1 MTASTLEEPAVRLS
15 WSRLRLHDE
24 CPAKGALMRAHQSP
38 LRNIRSWF
46 HGTVCD
52 TAMRRWLDMD
62 DPPPGWLA
70 ANIDAIFDE
79 CLKST
84 KETGDGIVRW
94 RTPTDRDETREF
106 CRELVARLDPL
117 LARYVL
123 PFTWWPAQRFTTPVA
138 VQGRAPG
145 TMRSV
150 LLVGEMDLL
159 LQDSEGRW
167 IILDLKATRDNHYYR
182 KVLGQLA
189 FYSLA
194 LQSWKGS
201 LPYLTGLIQ
210 PMCDQQM
217 LPVQVTEQA
226 RREMMGRIERV
237 AHDIWSGNLAPKASD
252 GGCNFCEV
260 QHACP
265 KFAPPPHRRLAAA

>member
-1 MTASTLEEPAVRLS
+1 
-15 WSRLRLHDE
+15 
-24 CPAKGALMRAHQSP
+24 MRGHQSP

-52 TAMRRWLDMD
+52 TAMRRWLDMEE
-62 DPPPGWLA
+62 PVPGWLA

-84 KETGDGIVRW
+84 RETGDGIVRW
-94 RTPTDRDETREF
+94 KSPTDRDETREF
-106 CRELVARLDPL
+106 CRELAGRLEPL

-123 PFTWWPAQRFTTPVA
+123 PFTWWPAQRFTTPVT
-138 VQGRAPG
+138 VQGREPG
-145 TMRSV
+145 TVRHV

-159 LQDSEGRW
+159 LQDGKGRW

-252 GGCNFCEV
+252 GGCNWCEV
-260 QHACP
+260 RHACP
-265 KFAPPPHRRLAAA
+265 KFAPPPRRSLAAA

>member
-1 MTASTLEEPAVRLS
+1 
-15 WSRLRLHDE
+15 
-24 CPAKGALMRAHQSP
+24 MRGHQSP

-52 TAMRRWLDMD
+52 TAMRRWLDMEE
-62 DPPPGWLA
+62 PVPGWLA

-94 RTPTDRDETREF
+94 KSPTDRDETREF
-106 CRELVARLDPL
+106 CRELAGRLEPL

-123 PFTWWPAQRFTTPVA
+123 PFTWWPAVRFTTPVT
-138 VQGRAPG
+138 VQGREPG
-145 TMRSV
+145 TMRHV
-150 LLVGEMDLL
+150 LLTGEMDLL
-159 LQDSEGRW
+159 LQDAEGRW
-167 IILDLKATRDNHYYR
+167 IILDLKATRDDHYYR

-201 LPYLTGLIQ
+201 LPYVTGLIQ
-210 PMCDQQM
+210 PMCTERLLRVD
-217 LPVQVTEQA
+217 VTEQA

-237 AHDIWSGNLAPKASD
+237 AHDIWSDKLAPKVSD
-252 GGCNFCEV
+252 GGCNYCEV

-265 KFAPPPHRRLAAA
+265 KFAPPPRRTLAAA